1 MSLGLVAGELLLLVA
16 GNECEAQHQDETAPS
31 QVQRLTGVTGGGAA
45 SRWDTAP
52 SPCPRSRPWAGA

>member
-31 QVQRLTGVTGGGAA
+31 QVQRLTGVTGGAA